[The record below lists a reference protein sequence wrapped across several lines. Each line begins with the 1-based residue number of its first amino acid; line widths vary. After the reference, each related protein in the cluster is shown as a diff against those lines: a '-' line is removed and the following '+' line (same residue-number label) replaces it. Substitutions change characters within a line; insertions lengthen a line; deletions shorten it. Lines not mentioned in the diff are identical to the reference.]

1 MNDFN
6 FVNNNDHHRRYLR
19 KKMDLRIKQ
28 EGAANVQKSE
38 LAVPEPK
45 SEFTLTYNP
54 GVLNF
59 STLSSEKGQKDANK
73 QPDETETP
81 KIVIP
86 NSKILTKE
94 LYVRDNSKTGK
105 GSVVNNS
112 SANSEMSV
120 DDIIELV
127 RQILIN
133 KSQTEG
139 NRTGPFYASSIA
151 GELKKFGLNQRDT
164 VVAMDDNGMV
174 HITKTT
180 HSIAFNNGNKVT
192 TEYVFDTNTASVV
205 EEIITNFDENGNVK
219 STKHVKNT
227 DKVSEYEQITY
238 DKEHTGWAKGF
249 EELKTVRNYSL
260 NRETGETKD
269 AWTVYNSDG
278 EVYYGTDRNGENVFL
293 GKIAQNVK
301 FDSDGF
307 VTEYTDV
314 MGNVWSFDTNN
325 GWTNNDG
332 LKLQTYVH
340 PDTENKKFAC
350 TAICYNEDGGV
361 VWALDPNYKPISLI
375 GATNIR
381 FNSNRD
387 MVIGYTDNNGVNW
400 VFQNNQ
406 WRVDS

>member
-192 TEYVFDTNTASVV
+192 TEYVFDTNTA
-205 EEIITNFDENGNVK
+205 
-219 STKHVKNT
+219 
-227 DKVSEYEQITY
+227 
-238 DKEHTGWAKGF
+238 
-249 EELKTVRNYSL
+249 
-260 NRETGETKD
+260 
-269 AWTVYNSDG
+269 
-278 EVYYGTDRNGENVFL
+278 
-293 GKIAQNVK
+293 
-301 FDSDGF
+301 
-307 VTEYTDV
+307 
-314 MGNVWSFDTNN
+314 
-325 GWTNNDG
+325 
-332 LKLQTYVH
+332 
-340 PDTENKKFAC
+340 
-350 TAICYNEDGGV
+350 
-361 VWALDPNYKPISLI
+361 
-375 GATNIR
+375 
-381 FNSNRD
+381 
-387 MVIGYTDNNGVNW
+387 
-400 VFQNNQ
+400 
-406 WRVDS
+406 

>member
-1 MNDFN
+1 M
-6 FVNNNDHHRRYLR
+6 YL
-19 KKMDLRIKQ
+19 IQ
-28 EGAANVQKSE
+28 
-38 LAVPEPK
+38 
-45 SEFTLTYNP
+45 
-54 GVLNF
+54 
-59 STLSSEKGQKDANK
+59 
-73 QPDETETP
+73 
-81 KIVIP
+81 IP
-86 NSKILTKE
+86 L
-94 LYVRDNSKTGK
+94 
-105 GSVVNNS
+105 
-112 SANSEMSV
+112 
-120 DDIIELV
+120 
-127 RQILIN
+127 
-133 KSQTEG
+133 
-139 NRTGPFYASSIA
+139 
-151 GELKKFGLNQRDT
+151 
-164 VVAMDDNGMV
+164 
-174 HITKTT
+174 
-180 HSIAFNNGNKVT
+180 
-192 TEYVFDTNTASVV
+192 
-205 EEIITNFDENGNVK
+205 DENGNVK

-238 DKEHTGWAKGF
+238 DNEHTGWAKGF